1 MRLEHM
7 PIQQQKTKGNRDGR
21 LLFLIA
27 VIFTIFFTACSE
39 IEKPQTQP
47 FYAESK
53 PPAKQEFRW
62 SNGKAPKSFDPARA
76 ASAPETDIVRA
87 LFEGLTDIDS
97 RTLKEIPAV
106 AEKWTSSEDLRVW
119 TFQLRGD
126 ARWSNGKSV
135 TADDFVTSWKR
146 LATLGDKTAHRGL
159 FQNIIGLRSPKN
171 SPASEPTDFVQTPI
185 VNLETQQH
193 SDQPNTTPTVGS
205 QQPVAPPPPANVAS
219 NSKTETKSGASRSV
233 PVKFGVET
241 IDETTLKVTL
251 EIPDKDFPKLVAN
264 PIFRPIY
271 GDGVEFE
278 ADPLDRNIVTNGPF
292 KVVSI
297 GNDGIAL
304 DRSETYW
311 KKSAVS
317 LEHVRFVSKENAED
331 ALAAYKNG
339 EVDAVTNAEF
349 APLALKLLAP
359 YNDFRQTTHS
369 ALNFYAFNTKN
380 PPFND
385 QRVREAL
392 AISIDRERLT
402 NGELEGSALPA
413 VSFLPLADKKNAR
426 LLFDVDRAKQ
436 LVEAAGY
443 LNGTGFPRIRLL
455 INRND
460 IQQRV
465 ARAVAKMWRQNLNLD
480 TEIIVKDMSE
490 IENARILGAYD
501 LVRRGVVLPTA
512 DETAGLSAIF
522 GMAEKVEPAT
532 VPKDSEESDAQSTMS
547 MAPKLPVIAYA
558 PMGLNTANNVIV
570 TEEQAVSEV
579 SAIPLYFPMSYALV
593 KPYVKGFEINGLDA
607 VSLGDINIDGNWR
620 P

>member
-1 MRLEHM
+1 M